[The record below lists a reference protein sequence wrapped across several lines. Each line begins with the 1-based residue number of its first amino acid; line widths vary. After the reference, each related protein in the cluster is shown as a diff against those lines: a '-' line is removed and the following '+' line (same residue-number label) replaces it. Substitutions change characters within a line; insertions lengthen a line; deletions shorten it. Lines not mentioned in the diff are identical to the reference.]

1 MASQAPILVATD
13 LAKAFTAGGRHTQA
27 LDGVSFAI
35 RPGVVTGLIGPDGA
49 GKTTLMRLAAG
60 LLIPD
65 AGAIRV
71 LGLDATQDSLAV
83 QAALGYMPQRFGLYE
98 DLTVQENLDLYAD
111 LQGVPKAARAERY
124 GELMHMTGLA
134 PFTRR
139 LAGRLSGGMKQKLGL
154 ACTLVRAPRLL
165 LLDEPT
171 VGVDPVSRR
180 ELWAIVDRLVKGE
193 GMSVLLSTAYLDEA
207 ERCNEVVLLHEGK
220 VLDQGPPSAMS
231 GRMAGRTW
239 AVTVPGRRHRDVQ
252 AGLEGQSGV
261 VDALV
266 QGDHVRLV
274 TGSVAMSEE
283 LTGMPGLEGAR
294 IESVPPRF
302 EDVFIDMLR
311 SSSGGTEPRDG
322 KYLPTPALP
331 VNGEGEN
338 PSPEGGGRRR
348 EFGEHVSPPPKPACC
363 AKMAVDGW
371 EGENSGISASI
382 PPSPVCGEPVIQ
394 VDNLRR
400 RFGNFWA
407 VDGVSFQVNRGEIFG
422 LLGANGAG
430 KSTTF
435 RMLCGLLPASS
446 GSLRVAGLDLRHAAA
461 AARARIGYMS
471 QKFSLYGNLSVAQ
484 NLDFFA
490 SAYGLSNM
498 PRRERQAWALAEFE
512 LEKYAD
518 QLSGDL
524 SLGYKQRLAMACA
537 LMHRP
542 EILFLDEP
550 TSGVDPLARREFW
563 RRINALARGGVTV
576 LVTTHFMEEAEYC
589 DRLAIMAAGRILAMD
604 EPAAVKAGTRV
615 EGNPSPSMEDAFIR
629 LVEAGEAKELAA

>member
-1 MASQAPILVATD
+1 MTEAPSVLVATD
-13 LAKAFTAGGRHTQA
+13 LAKAFHAGGRSIQA

-65 AGAIRV
+65 GGSIQV
-71 LGLDATQDSLAV
+71 LGLDATKESLAV
-83 QAALGYMPQRFGLYE
+83 QATLGYMPQRFGLYE

-134 PFTRR
+134 PFTKR

-154 ACTLVRAPRLL
+154 ACTLVRAPSLL

-207 ERCNEVVLLHEGK
+207 ERCQEVVLLHEGK
-220 VLDQGPPSAMS
+220 VPDQGPPSAMS

-239 AVTVPGRRHRDVQ
+239 AVSVPGRRHRDVQ
-252 AGLEGQSGV
+252 AGLEGQAGV

-266 QGDHVRLV
+266 QGEHVRLV
-274 TGSVAMSEE
+274 TRA
-283 LTGMPGLEGAR
+283 GMAPAAVTALPGLAQAR
-294 IESVPPRF
+294 IQGVPPRF
-302 EDVFIDMLR
+302 EDSFIDLLR
-311 SSSGGTEPRDG
+311 KSTGD
-322 KYLPTPALP
+322 
-331 VNGEGEN
+331 
-338 PSPEGGGRRR
+338 GGRTTTDMDGLMGQGDG
-348 EFGEHVSPPPKPACC
+348 FKDDGPVIH
-363 AKMAVDGW
+363 VDG
-371 EGENSGISASI
+371 
-382 PPSPVCGEPVIQ
+382 
-394 VDNLRR
+394 LRR
-400 RFGNFWA
+400 RFGDFWA
-407 VDGVSFQVNRGEIFG
+407 VDGISFQVRRGEIFG

-435 RMLCGLLPASS
+435 RMLCGLLPASA
-446 GSLRVAGLDLRHAAA
+446 GTLRVAGLDLRHAAA

-471 QKFSLYGNLSVAQ
+471 QKFSLYGNLSVSQ
-484 NLDFFA
+484 NLAFFA
-490 SAYGLSNM
+490 SAYGLAHKV
-498 PRRERQAWALAEFE
+498 RQERMDWALAEFE
-512 LEKYAD
+512 LERYAD
-518 QLSGDL
+518 QLSGEL

-563 RRINALARGGVTV
+563 RRINALARAGVTV

-604 EPAAVKAGTRV
+604 EPAAVKAGARSA
-615 EGNPSPSMEDAFIR
+615 ENPEPSMEDAFIR
-629 LVEAGEAKELAA
+629 LVERDETRQEAA

>member
-1 MASQAPILVATD
+1 MTGEVILQAEELTKSFHV
-13 LAKAFTAGGRHTQA
+13 GGRSVVA
-27 LDGVSFAI
+27 LDKVGLKLQ
-35 RPGVVTGLIGPDGA
+35 PGVVTGLIGPDGA

-60 LLIPD
+60 LLVPD
-65 AGAIRV
+65 AGRITV
-71 LGLDATQDSLAV
+71 LGLDATRDSLAV

-111 LQGVPKAARAERY
+111 LQGVPPELRPARYA
-124 GELMHMTGLA
+124 ELMHMTGLA

-180 ELWAIVDRLVKGE
+180 ELWVIVDRLVQSE

-207 ERCNEVVLLHEGK
+207 ERCAEVVLLHEGK
-220 VLDQGPPSAMS
+220 VLDQGPPAAMS
-231 GRMAGRTW
+231 ARMVGRTW
-239 AVTVPGRRHRDVQ
+239 AATVPGRRNRDLQ
-252 AGLEGQSGV
+252 AALDGRPGV

-266 QGDHVRLV
+266 QGEHVRLV
-274 TGSVAMSEE
+274 TAGQGLPETVVQYPGIEVSEVA
-283 LTGMPGLEGAR
+283 
-294 IESVPPRF
+294 PRF
-302 EDVFIDMLR
+302 EDGFIDLLR
-311 SSSGGTEPRDG
+311 QRQGGYAHVSSMDGMSGGNGDG
-322 KYLPTPALP
+322 T
-331 VNGEGEN
+331 
-338 PSPEGGGRRR
+338 
-348 EFGEHVSPPPKPACC
+348 
-363 AKMAVDGW
+363 
-371 EGENSGISASI
+371 
-382 PPSPVCGEPVIQ
+382 VIK
-394 VDNLRR
+394 VTGLKR
-400 RFGNFWA
+400 RFGDFWA
-407 VDGVSFQVNRGEIFG
+407 VNGVDFQIDRGEIFG

-430 KSTTF
+430 KTTTF
-435 RMLCGLLPASS
+435 RMLCGLLPASA
-446 GSLRVAGLDLRHAAA
+446 GHLEVAGLDLRHAAS

-490 SAYGLSNM
+490 RVYGLSGEQ
-498 PRRERQAWALAEFE
+498 RRQRLDWALAEFE
-512 LEKYAD
+512 LAD
-518 QLSGDL
+518 LAEQLSVDL
-524 SLGYKQRLAMACA
+524 PLGYKQRLAMACA

-563 RRINALARGGVTV
+563 QRINALARQGVTV

-604 EPAAVKAGTRV
+604 EPVAIKALARSAA
-615 EGNPSPSMEDAFIR
+615 NPEPSMEDAFIQ
-629 LVEAGEAKELAA
+629 LVEHSELQEAV

>member
-1 MASQAPILVATD
+1 MTVDDTPVVIAHSLSKGFRVG
-13 LAKAFTAGGRHTQA
+13 KGSVQA
-27 LDGVSFAI
+27 LNEVSFAI
-35 RPGVVTGLIGPDGA
+35 RPRAVSGLVGPDGA

-60 LLIPD
+60 LLVPD
-65 AGAIRV
+65 AGRIEA
-71 LGLDATQDSLAV
+71 LGLDASRDSLAV

-111 LQGVPKAARAERY
+111 LQGVPLADRPQRY
-124 GELMHMTGLA
+124 EELMHMTGLA
-134 PFTRR
+134 PFARR
-139 LAGRLSGGMKQKLGL
+139 LARRLSGGMKQKLGL

-180 ELWAIVDRLVKGE
+180 ELWAIVDRLVRDE

-207 ERCNEVVLLHEGK
+207 ERCSEVILLHEGR
-220 VLDQGPPSAMS
+220 VLDHGPPAAMS
-231 GRMAGRTW
+231 ARMAGRCW
-239 AVTVPGRRHRDVQ
+239 AVSVPGRRNRDLQ
-252 AGLEGQSGV
+252 AELAVAEGI

-274 TGSVAMSEE
+274 THADVGPALPAPLAGIAGTRCEAVA
-283 LTGMPGLEGAR
+283 
-294 IESVPPRF
+294 PRF
-302 EDVFIDMLR
+302 EDVFVDLL
-311 SSSGGTEPRDG
+311 SAHVGGQPQSPAVSVAAQLNDRPDGGPVIEVRDLVRTFG
-322 KYLPTPALP
+322 KF
-331 VNGEGEN
+331 
-338 PSPEGGGRRR
+338 R
-348 EFGEHVSPPPKPACC
+348 
-363 AKMAVDGW
+363 AVDGI
-371 EGENSGISASI
+371 G
-382 PPSPVCGEPVIQ
+382 
-394 VDNLRR
+394 
-400 RFGNFWA
+400 FA
-407 VDGVSFQVNRGEIFG
+407 VRRGEIFG

-446 GSLRVAGLDLRHAAA
+446 GTLRVAGLDLRHAAS

-490 SAYGLSNM
+490 SAYGLTVDL
-498 PRRERQAWALAEFE
+498 RRERLAWALAEFD
-512 LEKYAD
+512 LARHAVH
-518 QLSGDL
+518 LAADL

-563 RRINALARGGVTV
+563 RRINALARAGVTV

-604 EPAAVKAGTRV
+604 EPAAIKAGARTPQRP
-615 EGNPSPSMEDAFIR
+615 EPSMEDAFID
-629 LVEAGEAKELAA
+629 LVESAATPREAA